1 MELVI
6 KHFNDLTL
14 KELHEIYKVRTAV
27 FVVEQNCPYQEVDD
41 ADLVSYHL
49 YLKDEQGIQAYIRV
63 IPKGVTMDEVSI
75 GRVIS
80 LKRRQGLASK
90 LLKEGIQ
97 FAKDKFNAT
106 CIEIEAQ
113 VYARTLYEKVGFKQV
128 SEPFLEDGIEHIKM
142 RLDL

>member
-1 MELVI
+1 MI

-27 FVVEQNCPYQEVDD
+27 FVVEQKCPYQEVDD

-63 IPKGVTMDEVSI
+63 IPKGVTMAEVSI

-90 LLKEGIQ
+90 LLKEGIKL
-97 FAKDKFNAT
+97 AKDKFNAT

-142 RLDL
+142 RFDL

>member
-1 MELVI
+1 M
-6 KHFNDLTL
+6 
-14 KELHEIYKVRTAV
+14 
-27 FVVEQNCPYQEVDD
+27 DD

-63 IPKGVTMDEVSI
+63 IPKGVTMAEVSI

-90 LLKEGIQ
+90 LLKEGIEL
-97 FAKDKFNAT
+97 AKDKFNAT

-113 VYARTLYEKVGFKQV
+113 VYARTLYEKAGFKQV

>member
-27 FVVEQNCPYQEVDD
+27 FVVEQKCPYQEVDD

-63 IPKGVTMDEVSI
+63 IPKGVTMEEVSI

-90 LLKEGIQ
+90 LLKEGIKL
-97 FAKDKFNAT
+97 AKEKFNAT

-113 VYARTLYEKVGFKQV
+113 VYVRTLYEKVGFKQV

>member
-27 FVVEQNCPYQEVDD
+27 FVVEQKCPYQEVDD

-49 YLKDEQGIQAYIRV
+49 YLKDEQGIQAYIRA
-63 IPKGVTMDEVSI
+63 IPKCVTMAEVSI

-90 LLKEGIQ
+90 LLKEGIKL
-97 FAKDKFNAT
+97 AKEKFNAT
-106 CIEIEAQ
+106 YIEIEAQ
-113 VYARTLYEKVGFKQV
+113 VYVRTLYEKVGFKQV
-128 SEPFLEDGIEHIKM
+128 SESFLEDGIEHIKM

>member
-1 MELVI
+1 MI

-27 FVVEQNCPYQEVDD
+27 FVVEQKCPYQEVDD

-63 IPKGVTMDEVSI
+63 IPKGVTMEEVSI

-90 LLKEGIQ
+90 LLKEGIEL
-97 FAKDKFNAT
+97 AKEKFNAT
-106 CIEIEAQ
+106 YIEIEAQ
-113 VYARTLYEKVGFKQV
+113 VYVRTLYEKVGFKQV
-128 SEPFLEDGIEHIKM
+128 SESFLEDGIEHIKM

>member
-49 YLKDEQGIQAYIRV
+49 YLKDDQGIQAYIRV
-63 IPKGVTMDEVSI
+63 IPKGVTMAEVSI

-97 FAKDKFNAT
+97 LAKDKFNAT

>member
-27 FVVEQNCPYQEVDD
+27 FVVEQKCPYQEVDD

-63 IPKGVTMDEVSI
+63 IPKGVTMEEVSI

-90 LLKEGIQ
+90 LLKEGIKL
-97 FAKDKFNAT
+97 AKEKFNAT

-128 SEPFLEDGIEHIKM
+128 SKPFLEDGIEHIKM